1 MQGVTENSSCPITW
15 AYSISY
21 QENRL
26 LTRSSLIPI
35 SGLIAYLLFGCTQN
49 YQSREEARVAC
60 QNWVEG
66 LPENTVPSSLKRQE
80 GYSYGSEAT
89 SNWGGDPIYDIGGDE
104 YKIKGR
110 CEFEQDTRQFLGYQM
125 ELDSS
130 AKKGFKAKLLKHFR
144 Y

>member
-1 MQGVTENSSCPITW
+1 M
-15 AYSISY
+15 
-21 QENRL
+21 L
-26 LTRSSLIPI
+26 LRSSSILIT
-35 SGLIAYLLFGCTQN
+35 GVIAYLLFGCTQN

-66 LPENTVPSSLKRQE
+66 LPEITVPSSLKRQE
-80 GYSYGSEAT
+80 GYSYGSET
-89 SNWGGDPIYDIGGDE
+89 TGNWGGDPIYDIGGEE

-110 CEFEQDTRQFLGYQM
+110 CGFEQDTRQFLGYQM

-130 AKKGFKAKLLKHFR
+130 AKRGFRAKVVKHFR